1 MTLVPSQAPNPL
13 PFQLRQGIKEMYPC
27 FLPCRTLGLHLAWNP
42 GRTAGKDR
50 QEVDFK
56 DVEAFMFPSHCV
68 LSYPGLLLDL
78 SGSIKRNMCD
88 VSISF
93 CSGMA
98 TAQVL
103 TLYPHLEK
111 IAPCMTVWFLLIGK
125 EI

>member
-1 MTLVPSQAPNPL
+1 MTLVPSQAPDPL
-13 PFQLRQGIKEMYPC
+13 PFELRQGIKEMYPG
-27 FLPCRTLGLHLAWNP
+27 FRPCRTLGLRLAGNP
-42 GRTAGKDR
+42 GRTAGRDR

-98 TAQVL
+98 TTSAYSL
-103 TLYPHLEK
+103 SSSGENCPP
-111 IAPCMTVWFLLIGK
+111 A
-125 EI
+125 